1 MIEHKTYSLADQVFE
16 RLEAEILSG
25 QYARGEILTEMK
37 LCQALGVS
45 RTPVREALRRLQQ
58 EHLLEETGKG
68 LMVLGI
74 TSEDLR
80 DILEV
85 RLRLEGLAAART
97 AERITEEQL
106 GHLRETMDLQE
117 FYL

>member
-1 MIEHKTYSLADQVFE
+1 
-16 RLEAEILSG
+16 
-25 QYARGEILTEMK
+25 
-37 LCQALGVS
+37 
-45 RTPVREALRRLQQ
+45 
-58 EHLLEETGKG
+58 
-68 LMVLGI
+68 MVLGI

-106 GHLRETMDLQE
+106 GQLRETMDLQE
-117 FYL
+117 FYLSKRDADHILSLIHISMRVKISRMNLFSPPFACRMQRFRRGTA